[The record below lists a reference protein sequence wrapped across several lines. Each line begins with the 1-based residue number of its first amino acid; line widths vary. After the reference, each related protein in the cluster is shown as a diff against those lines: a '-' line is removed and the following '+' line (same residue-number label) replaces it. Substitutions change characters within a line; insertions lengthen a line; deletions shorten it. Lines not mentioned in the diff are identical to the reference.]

1 MADTRAQLDEIDQ
14 LIALSPDDPSLKQLR
29 ADLLQ
34 LIALEGEQEQEIE
47 SPAGKVDDNSGAGQ
61 KHPASGFVDVTSRA
75 QDEDG
80 SQSVRLDDVPSNST
94 HEEPPPPVESTGY
107 SAKGTFTEHIV
118 STDTAASEAPMVG
131 AFQVVS
137 SSAKRSSSSAMPAQG
152 SGNLKDDG
160 AGIQG
165 AEQPKKKKKK
175 KDRTEA
181 ILKSEFELPTHLV
194 PLESDTAAQKL
205 KKQRAAKALKSK
217 FKSKKKEAEH
227 AKRQNDWKNFAS
239 GGKSKKKKKNPI
251 VGHTSIFATGS
262 EVDSKVGVGHQH
274 ARNMTAS
281 TGERKRH
288 KFL

>member
-1 MADTRAQLDEIDQ
+1 MADTRAQLEEIDQ

-34 LIALEGEQEQEIE
+34 LIALEGEQE
-47 SPAGKVDDNSGAGQ
+47 SPAEEVDDNSGAGQ
-61 KHPASGFVDVTSRA
+61 KHPTSGFVDVTSHHT
-75 QDEDG
+75 QDEGD
-80 SQSVRLDDVPSNST
+80 QSVKLDE
-94 HEEPPPPVESTGY
+94 EEPPSVESY

-118 STDTAASEAPMVG
+118 SKETAASEAPMVG

-137 SSAKRSSSSAMPAQG
+137 SGSKRSSSSAMPAQ
-152 SGNLKDDG
+152 SNGNLKDDG
-160 AGIQG
+160 AGTQG

-194 PLESDTAAQKL
+194 PLESDSAAQKL

-227 AKRQNDWKNFAS
+227 AKRQSDWKSFAS
-239 GGKSKKKKKNPI
+239 GGGKGKKKKKNPM

-274 ARNMTAS
+274 ARNMTENS
-281 TGERKRH
+281 GERKRH

>member
-1 MADTRAQLDEIDQ
+1 MADTRAQLEEIDQ
-14 LIALSPDDPSLKQLR
+14 LIALSPDDQSLKQLR
-29 ADLLQ
+29 SDLLQ
-34 LIALEGEQEQEIE
+34 LIALEGEQEKEIE
-47 SPAGKVDDNSGAGQ
+47 SPAGKQPDDTSGDGQ
-61 KHPASGFVDVTSRA
+61 KHPTSGFVDVTSRA

-80 SQSVRLDDVPSNST
+80 GQSARLDEAPSNST
-94 HEEPPPPVESTGY
+94 HEEPPPVESTSY

-118 STDTAASEAPMVG
+118 SKETAAYEAPMVG

-152 SGNLKDDG
+152 DGNLKDDG
-160 AGIQG
+160 TGMQG

-175 KDRTEA
+175 KDRTDA

-227 AKRQNDWKNFAS
+227 AKRQNDWKSFAS
-239 GGKSKKKKKNPI
+239 GGKGKKKKKNPI

-274 ARNMTAS
+274 ARTSAS
-281 TGERKRH
+281 SGERKRH